1 VIIKEILILLIF
13 FLSVYCFLIEPNRI
27 KKEEITIPLENVS
40 RDLKNRTFVQV
51 SDIHFKK
58 NSFKTEK
65 LLKLLD
71 EIHPDYLF
79 ITGDLIDG
87 KTDNLEEFRVFVS
100 ELRNRSKNL
109 PIMVLG
115 NHEYKNP
122 KSKEFLKIIKESG
135 IKVLRNEKIILENNI
150 VLVGIDDPHTHH
162 DDFSK
167 VLPLS
172 QNSPKIILAHSPE
185 IFRKLDLENALVLC
199 GHTHGGQI
207 DIPPLTKFIL
217 PLAYDKQY
225 KKGLFVK
232 ERLFMYVN
240 RGIGET
246 FLPIRFNS
254 FPEITIIK
262 LGSKD

>member
-1 VIIKEILILLIF
+1 MMKELLILLIF
-13 FLSVYCFLIEPNRI
+13 SLGIYCFLIEPNKI
-27 KKEEITIPLENVS
+27 KKEEIVIPLEDVS
-40 RDLKNRTFVQV
+40 CDLKNSTFVQI
-51 SDIHFKK
+51 SDIHFKR
-58 NSFKTEK
+58 NSSKIKK
-65 LLKLLD
+65 LLKILD

-79 ITGDLIDG
+79 ITGDLIDR

-100 ELRNRSKNL
+100 ELRNKSKNL

-122 KSKEFLKIIKESG
+122 KMKEFLKIVEENG
-135 IKVLRNEKIILENNI
+135 IKVLRNEKVILENNI

-162 DDFSK
+162 DDVSR

-172 QNSPKIILAHSPE
+172 KTSPKIILAHSPE

-207 DIPPLTKFIL
+207 DIPPLTKIIL

-225 KKGLFVK
+225 KKGLFRK
-232 ERLFMYVN
+232 DKLFMYVN

>member
-1 VIIKEILILLIF
+1 MMKEFLILLIF
-13 FLSVYCFLIEPNRI
+13 SLGIYCFLVEPNKI
-27 KKEEITIPLENVS
+27 KKEEIIVPLENVS
-40 RDLKNRTFVQV
+40 CSLKNRTFVQI

-58 NSFKTEK
+58 NSFKIRR
-65 LLKLLD
+65 LLKILD

-79 ITGDLIDG
+79 ITGDLIDR
-87 KTDNLEEFRVFVS
+87 KTSNIEEFRAFVS
-100 ELRNRSKNL
+100 ELRDKSKNL

-115 NHEYKNP
+115 NHEHKNP
-122 KSKEFLKIIKESG
+122 KIKEFLKIIEESG

-207 DIPPLTKFIL
+207 DIPPLTKIIL

-225 KKGLFVK
+225 KKGLFHK
-232 ERLFMYVN
+232 DKLFMYVN

-246 FLPIRFNS
+246 FLPVRLNS
-254 FPEITIIK
+254 FPEITVIK
-262 LGSKD
+262 LGNND